1 MFLKRIYQESKI
13 IYNERFVLSGN
24 QIKQCRVL
32 ELKEVQPD
40 EILYFTI
47 KENMLNYNFTYIVI
61 FMWNYIYFCRR
72 LLKNLK
78 EKIKWEL
85 HVSL

>member
-13 IYNERFVLSGN
+13 IYNERFVLSGD

-32 ELKEVQPD
+32 ELKGGQID
-40 EILYFTI
+40 ENT
-47 KENMLNYNFTYIVI
+47 KESMFNHNLTYIAI

>member
-1 MFLKRIYQESKI
+1 MKRKEMNNGANCVEFNLMNTDRFERCLYVKFCYADMFK
-13 IYNERFVLSGN
+13 NEF
-24 QIKQCRVL
+24 IK
-32 ELKEVQPD
+32 
-40 EILYFTI
+40 
-47 KENMLNYNFTYIVI
+47 